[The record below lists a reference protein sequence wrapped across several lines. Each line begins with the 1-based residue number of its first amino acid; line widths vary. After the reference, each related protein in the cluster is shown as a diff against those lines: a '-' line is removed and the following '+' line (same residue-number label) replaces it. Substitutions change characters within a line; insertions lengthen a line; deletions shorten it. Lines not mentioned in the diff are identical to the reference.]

1 MTTEI
6 PLDSPRR
13 HTTTLAAT
21 PKGAAVCRRVAR
33 RQLTFWELNSTH
45 TEPYYSALLIV
56 AELAANATTH
66 GRVPGR
72 GFELHLCLTTTA
84 RRGTTL
90 RIEISDPRGDR
101 LPALPTSHA
110 PNSQSGRGLVLVD
123 ALADRWGTIP
133 RHPNAKTVWA
143 ELDLA
148 ELDLPE
154 ADFTESD
161 LTVTDATDAA

>member
-6 PLDSPRR
+6 PLDNPRR
-13 HTTTLAAT
+13 HTTVLAAT
-21 PKGAAVCRRVAR
+21 PKGAAICRRIAR
-33 RQLTFWELNSTH
+33 RQLTVWGLNSAH

-56 AELAANATTH
+56 AELAANAITH

-72 GFELHLCLTTTA
+72 GFELHLCLTTAA

-90 RIEISDPRGDR
+90 RIEISDCRGDR
-101 LPALPTSHA
+101 LPALPTALA
-110 PNSQSGRGLVLVD
+110 PNSQSGRGLTLIN

-148 ELDLPE
+148 
-154 ADFTESD
+154 ADAS
-161 LTVTDATDAA
+161 

>member
-6 PLDSPRR
+6 PLDNPHS
-13 HTTTLAAT
+13 HTVLLAAT
-21 PKGAAVCRRVAR
+21 PKGAAICRRIAR
-33 RQLTFWELNSTH
+33 RQLTVWGLNSTH
-45 TEPYYSALLIV
+45 TEPFYSALLIV

-66 GRVPGR
+66 GRVAGR
-72 GFELHLCLTTTA
+72 GFELHLSLTTST

-101 LPALPTSHA
+101 LPVLPTVHL
-110 PNSQSGRGLVLVD
+110 PNAQSGRGLTLID
-123 ALADRWGTIP
+123 ALCDRWGTIP

-148 ELDLPE
+148 
-154 ADFTESD
+154 
-161 LTVTDATDAA
+161 TVPDAA

>member
-21 PKGAAVCRRVAR
+21 PRGAAICRRLAR
-33 RQLTFWELNSTH
+33 RQLTLWGLNSTH
-45 TEPYYSALLIV
+45 TEPFYSALLIV
-56 AELAANATTH
+56 AELAANAITH

-72 GFELHLCLTTTA
+72 GFELHLALTTTA

-90 RIEISDPRGDR
+90 RIAISDPKGNKLPV
-101 LPALPTSHA
+101 LPAVHT
-110 PNSQSGRGLVLVD
+110 PNAQSGRGLTLID
-123 ALADRWGTIP
+123 ALCDRWGTIP

-143 ELDLA
+143 ELDLSPA
-148 ELDLPE
+148 P
-154 ADFTESD
+154 
-161 LTVTDATDAA
+161 DAT

>member
-6 PLDSPRR
+6 PLDNPQP
-13 HTTTLAAT
+13 HTTLLNAT
-21 PKGAAVCRRVAR
+21 PKGAAICRRLAR
-33 RQLTFWELNSTH
+33 RQLTDWKLDSTH
-45 TEPYYSALLIV
+45 TEHFHCALLVI

-72 GFELHLCLTTTA
+72 GFEFHLSLTTTV

-101 LPALPTSHA
+101 LPVLPLVHTLNA
-110 PNSQSGRGLVLVD
+110 QTGRGLTLID
-123 ALADRWGTIP
+123 ALCHRWGTIP

-143 ELDLA
+143 EI
-148 ELDLPE
+148 DLPDP
-154 ADFTESD
+154 APT
-161 LTVTDATDAA
+161 TDPATTPDTP

>member
-1 MTTEI
+1 MTTDI

-13 HTTTLAAT
+13 HTITLAAT
-21 PKGAAVCRRVAR
+21 PKGAAICRRITR
-33 RQLTFWELNSTH
+33 RQLTTWGLNLSH

-72 GFELHLCLTTTA
+72 GFELHLCLTTTV

-90 RIEISDPRGDR
+90 RIEISDCRGDR
-101 LPALPTSHA
+101 FPALPAVLA
-110 PNSQSGRGLVLVD
+110 PNSQSGRGLTLID

-143 ELDLA
+143 ELDLPIA
-148 ELDLPE
+148 P
-154 ADFTESD
+154 
-161 LTVTDATDAA
+161 DAS

>member
-1 MTTEI
+1 MTTDI

-13 HTTTLAAT
+13 HTVTLAAT
-21 PKGAAVCRRVAR
+21 PKGAAIGRRIAR
-33 RQLTFWELNSTH
+33 RQLTTWGLNLSH

-72 GFELHLCLTTTA
+72 GFELHLCLTTTV

-90 RIEISDPRGDR
+90 RIEISDCRGDR
-101 LPALPTSHA
+101 FPALPAVLA
-110 PNSQSGRGLVLVD
+110 PNSQSGRGLTLID
-123 ALADRWGTIP
+123 ALADRWGSIP

-143 ELDLA
+143 ELDLPA
-148 ELDLPE
+148 ALD
-154 ADFTESD
+154 AS
-161 LTVTDATDAA
+161 